1 MQNSLNSALFHKN
14 LRLFLTVSEWFG
26 WLINTGST
34 AQKKDFNYLCHHTQF
49 LFFKYPGDD
58 LHLFIK
64 LITIASCPFFTS
76 CVVMKACFWH
86 TTNHILL
93 TYIHIHHLC
102 CIRVSALYSPKTV
115 WGTCAGTP
123 ANTNSPCIFSFF
135 FSSATRLLSHPEES
149 SEVRA
154 ATPRECFALKVLLS
168 RCKFEGGGE
177 GGCEGEKKNKKREK
191 ILSLIMHS
199 VRRRRAIYIFN
210 Y

>member
-14 LRLFLTVSEWFG
+14 LRLFLTASEWFG

-64 LITIASCPFFTS
+64 LIRIASCPFFTS

-102 CIRVSALYSPKTV
+102 CVRGSALYSPKTNAIY
-115 WGTCAGTP
+115 CNYNTP
-123 ANTNSPCIFSFF
+123 CLRHLRRNSFQYKFPMYFF
-135 FSSATRLLSHPEES
+135 FFFLICYTSAKSPGGVERSARSHSEGVFCIKSPFES
-149 SEVRA
+149 
-154 ATPRECFALKVLLS
+154 
-168 RCKFEGGGE
+168 
-177 GGCEGEKKNKKREK
+177 
-191 ILSLIMHS
+191 M
-199 VRRRRAIYIFN
+199 
-210 Y
+210 